1 MRKLTFAAVVLVA
14 LVATSYAVAHGIE
27 GAKSAKSVAG
37 TFTATGSTTSTR
49 TCTTTDG
56 KTIVVTDGKYTG
68 AAAGDPDLTGAITL
82 RARSVINTTDN
93 VGTVD
98 GRFAIDASGKNTEGA
113 YSAVYDHGAI
123 AGLAVGKARESKARL
138 IANLSATFSAA
149 SGFTAGKLGGG
160 TAGGGAVELGGA
172 GGCKPAG
179 TSHERSEARGTI
191 TALSTTSIT
200 VAGLTCA
207 IPPAASADLNA
218 KFKASDS
225 VSIKCELVSGT
236 NTLTKIEKKH

>member
-1 MRKLTFAAVVLVA
+1 MRKVTFAAVVLVA

-27 GAKSAKSVAG
+27 GAKSAKAVAA

-68 AAAGDPDLTGAITL
+68 AAAGEPDLTGAITL

-98 GRFAIDASGKNTEGA
+98 GRLAIEASGKNTEA
-113 YSAVYDHGAI
+113 SYSAVYDHGTI
-123 AGLAVGKARESKARL
+123 AGLAAGRARESSSKL

-149 SGFTAGKLGGG
+149 TGFTAGKLGGG
-160 TAGGGAVELGGA
+160 TAGGSAVLLSS
-172 GGCKPAG
+172 GGC
-179 TSHERSEARGTI
+179 TSSGSSSEKSEARGTI
-191 TALSTTSIT
+191 TALSTTSVT

-207 IPPAASADLNA
+207 IPPAISAEVNA
-218 KFKASDS
+218 KFKTTDTAT
-225 VSIKCELVSGT
+225 IKCSLVSGT
-236 NTLTKIEKKH
+236 NTLTKIQKKS